1 MSVLKSN
8 RTRRRFLKIVG
19 IASIGV
25 ISGTT
30 LVKLTK
36 EDTLKKVTWSGIAL
50 GAPAEITIYHP
61 NQKEAEDILSNSYKK
76 LVQLESLFSLYNDDS
91 QLSMLNKNGYVKN
104 PDPDMIALLNLSKK
118 YAEITDGAFDVT
130 VQPLWNLY
138 NEAFT
143 KTNKPPKEDE
153 IEKTL
158 SLVDWRS
165 ITVSKNL
172 INYEKK
178 GMSSTLNGIAQGYI
192 TDKIS
197 EHLINS
203 GINNT
208 LVQLGEYRGI
218 GDHPDGRPWRLLLS
232 NPEHTDSIGEIEF
245 TNGEIVLMEDG
256 MLADGS
262 KIQLGTD
269 ITRRKTRE
277 KILNQLQEA
286 IEAAPLRISLF
297 GNDDKLILANKFVRE
312 KFKDL
317 GLELVPGET
326 LDSDRRRF
334 LAENENLN
342 NYINEYYKK

>member
-1 MSVLKSN
+1 MVALNNKS
-8 RTRRRFLKIVG
+8 RRRFLKIIG
-19 IASIGV
+19 LASIGA
-25 ISGTT
+25 ISGTA

-36 EDTLKKVTWSGIAL
+36 ADILKKVTWQGIAL
-50 GAPAEITIYHP
+50 GSPAEITIYHP
-61 NQKEAEDILSNSYKK
+61 NQKEAEDILNESYKK
-76 LVQLESLFSLYNDDS
+76 LVQLENLFSLYKEDS
-91 QLSMLNKNGYVKN
+91 QLSMLNKNGYVEN
-104 PDPDMIALLNLSKK
+104 PHPDMLALLNLSKK
-118 YAEITDGAFDVT
+118 YAEMTNGAFDVT

-138 NEAFT
+138 NEAFI
-143 KTNKPPKEDE
+143 KTNKPPLESE

-165 ITVSKNL
+165 ISVSKNL

-245 TNGEIVLMEDG
+245 TNAAVATSAG
-256 MLADGS
+256 
-262 KIQLGTD
+262 LGTPFD
-269 ITRRKTRE
+269 LSGKYHHIFDPKNGDNANNYLQVSVTSKTAAEADALATAFLILNRNTSE
-277 KILNQLQEA
+277 KIARTLNVGFE
-286 IEAAPLRISLF
+286 
-297 GNDDKLILANKFVRE
+297 ILDNNR
-312 KFKDL
+312 
-317 GLELVPGET
+317 
-326 LDSDRRRF
+326 DRK
-334 LAENENLN
+334 
-342 NYINEYYKK
+342 IITSI

>member
-1 MSVLKSN
+1 MVALNNK
-8 RTRRRFLKIVG
+8 TRRRFLKIIG
-19 IASIGV
+19 LASIGA
-25 ISGTT
+25 ISGTA

-36 EDTLKKVTWSGIAL
+36 TDILQKVTWQGIAL
-50 GAPAEITIYHP
+50 GSPAEITIYHP
-61 NQKEAEDILSNSYKK
+61 NQKEAEDILSESHKK
-76 LVQLESLFSLYNDDS
+76 LVQLENLFSLYKENS

-104 PDPDMIALLNLSKK
+104 PHPDMLALINLSKK
-118 YAEITDGAFDVT
+118 YAEMTDGAFDVT

-138 NEAFT
+138 NEAFI
-143 KTNKPPKEDE
+143 KTNKPPLESE

-165 ITVSKNL
+165 ISVSKNL

-197 EHLINS
+197 EHLITS

-245 TNGEIVLMEDG
+245 TNAAVATSAG
-256 MLADGS
+256 
-262 KIQLGTD
+262 LGTPFD
-269 ITRRKTRE
+269 LTGKHHHIFDPKNGYNANNYLQVSVTSKTAAEADALATAFLILNRKVSE
-277 KILNQLQEA
+277 KIARSLNVGFEILD
-286 IEAAPLRISLF
+286 
-297 GNDDKLILANKFVRE
+297 NDRNRKII
-312 KFKDL
+312 
-317 GLELVPGET
+317 T
-326 LDSDRRRF
+326 S
-334 LAENENLN
+334 
-342 NYINEYYKK
+342 I

>member
-1 MSVLKSN
+1 MVALNNK
-8 RTRRRFLKIVG
+8 TRRRFLKIIG
-19 IASIGV
+19 LASIGA
-25 ISGTT
+25 ISGTA

-36 EDTLKKVTWSGIAL
+36 TDILKKVTWQGIAL
-50 GAPAEITIYHP
+50 GSPAEITIYDP
-61 NQKEAEDILSNSYKK
+61 NQKEAEDILSESHKK
-76 LVQLESLFSLYNDDS
+76 LVQLENLFSLYKENS
-91 QLSMLNKNGYVKN
+91 QLSMLNKNGYIEN
-104 PDPDMIALLNLSKK
+104 PHPDMIALLDLSKK

-138 NEAFT
+138 NEAFI
-143 KTNKPPKEDE
+143 KTNKPPLESE

-165 ITVSKNL
+165 ISVSKNL

-203 GINNT
+203 DINNT

-245 TNGEIVLMEDG
+245 TNAAVATSAG
-256 MLADGS
+256 
-262 KIQLGTD
+262 LGTPFD
-269 ITRRKTRE
+269 LTGKHHHIFDPKNGYNANNYLQVSVTSKTAAEADALATAFLILNRKASE
-277 KILNQLQEA
+277 KIARSLNVGFEILD
-286 IEAAPLRISLF
+286 
-297 GNDDKLILANKFVRE
+297 NDRNRKII
-312 KFKDL
+312 
-317 GLELVPGET
+317 T
-326 LDSDRRRF
+326 S
-334 LAENENLN
+334 
-342 NYINEYYKK
+342 I

>member
-1 MSVLKSN
+1 MVALNNK
-8 RTRRRFLKIVG
+8 TRRRFLKIIG
-19 IASIGV
+19 LASIGA
-25 ISGTT
+25 ISGTA

-36 EDTLKKVTWSGIAL
+36 TDILQKVTWQGIAL
-50 GAPAEITIYHP
+50 GSPAEITIYHP
-61 NQKEAEDILSNSYKK
+61 NQKEAEDILSESHKK
-76 LVQLESLFSLYNDDS
+76 LVQLENLFSLYKENS

-104 PDPDMIALLNLSKK
+104 PHPDMLALINLSKK
-118 YAEITDGAFDVT
+118 YAEMTDGAFDVT

-138 NEAFT
+138 NEAFI
-143 KTNKPPKEDE
+143 KTNKPPLESE

-165 ITVSKNL
+165 ISVSKNL

-245 TNGEIVLMEDG
+245 TNAAVATSAG
-256 MLADGS
+256 
-262 KIQLGTD
+262 LGTPFD
-269 ITRRKTRE
+269 LYGKYHHIFDPKNGYNANNYLQVSVTSKTAAE
-277 KILNQLQEA
+277 ADALATAFLILNQKA
-286 IEAAPLRISLF
+286 SKKIARSLNVGF
-297 GNDDKLILANKFVRE
+297 EILDNDRNRKII
-312 KFKDL
+312 
-317 GLELVPGET
+317 T
-326 LDSDRRRF
+326 S
-334 LAENENLN
+334 
-342 NYINEYYKK
+342 I

>member
-1 MSVLKSN
+1 MVALNNK
-8 RTRRRFLKIVG
+8 TRRRFLKIIG
-19 IASIGV
+19 LASIGA
-25 ISGTT
+25 ISGTA

-36 EDTLKKVTWSGIAL
+36 TDILQKVTWQGIAL
-50 GAPAEITIYHP
+50 GSPAEITIYHP
-61 NQKEAEDILSNSYKK
+61 NQKEAEDILSESHKK
-76 LVQLESLFSLYNDDS
+76 LVQLENLFSLYKENS

-104 PDPDMIALLNLSKK
+104 PHPDMLALINLSKK
-118 YAEITDGAFDVT
+118 YAEMTDGAFDVT

-138 NEAFT
+138 NEAFI
-143 KTNKPPKEDE
+143 KTNKPPLESE

-165 ITVSKNL
+165 ISVSKNL
-172 INYEKK
+172 INYEKE

-245 TNGEIVLMEDG
+245 TNAAVATSAG
-256 MLADGS
+256 
-262 KIQLGTD
+262 LGTPFD
-269 ITRRKTRE
+269 LTGKHHHIFDPKNGYNANNYLQVSVTSKTAAEADALATAFLILNRKASE
-277 KILNQLQEA
+277 KIARSLNVGFEILD
-286 IEAAPLRISLF
+286 
-297 GNDDKLILANKFVRE
+297 NDRNRKII
-312 KFKDL
+312 
-317 GLELVPGET
+317 T
-326 LDSDRRRF
+326 S
-334 LAENENLN
+334 
-342 NYINEYYKK
+342 I

>member
-1 MSVLKSN
+1 MVALNNKS
-8 RTRRRFLKIVG
+8 RRRFLKIIG
-19 IASIGV
+19 LASIGA
-25 ISGTT
+25 ISGTA

-36 EDTLKKVTWSGIAL
+36 ADILKKVTWQGIAL
-50 GAPAEITIYHP
+50 GSPAEITIYHP
-61 NQKEAEDILSNSYKK
+61 NQKEAEDILNESYKK
-76 LVQLESLFSLYNDDS
+76 LVQLENLFSLYKEDS
-91 QLSMLNKNGYVKN
+91 QLSMLNKNGYVEN
-104 PDPDMIALLNLSKK
+104 PHPDMLALLNLSKK
-118 YAEITDGAFDVT
+118 YAEMTNGAFDVT

-138 NEAFT
+138 NEAFI
-143 KTNKPPKEDE
+143 KTNKPPLESE

-165 ITVSKNL
+165 ISVSKNL

-245 TNGEIVLMEDG
+245 TNAAVATSAG
-256 MLADGS
+256 
-262 KIQLGTD
+262 LGTPFD
-269 ITRRKTRE
+269 LSGKYHHIFDPKNGDNANNYLQVSVTSKTAAEADALATAFLILNRKASE
-277 KILNQLQEA
+277 KIARSLNIGFE
-286 IEAAPLRISLF
+286 
-297 GNDDKLILANKFVRE
+297 ILDNNR
-312 KFKDL
+312 
-317 GLELVPGET
+317 
-326 LDSDRRRF
+326 DRK
-334 LAENENLN
+334 
-342 NYINEYYKK
+342 IITSI

>member
-138 NEAFT
+138 SEAFT
-143 KTNKPPKEDE
+143 KTNKPPTEDE

-165 ITVSKNL
+165 ISVNKNL
-172 INYEKK
+172 INYEIN

-197 EHLINS
+197 ENLINS

-232 NPEHTDSIGEIEF
+232 NPEHTDTIGEIEF
-245 TNGEIVLMEDG
+245 TNAAVATSAG
-256 MLADGS
+256 
-262 KIQLGTD
+262 LGTPFD
-269 ITRRKTRE
+269 LYGKYHHIFDPKNGYNANKLLQVSVIAKTAAEADALATAFLVLDQKAAE
-277 KILNQLQEA
+277 KIAKKLNVGFE
-286 IEAAPLRISLF
+286 IFDNSRNRKIITS
-297 GNDDKLILANKFVRE
+297 I
-312 KFKDL
+312 
-317 GLELVPGET
+317 
-326 LDSDRRRF
+326 
-334 LAENENLN
+334 
-342 NYINEYYKK
+342 

>member
-1 MSVLKSN
+1 MVALNNK
-8 RTRRRFLKIVG
+8 TRRRFLKIIG
-19 IASIGV
+19 LASIGA
-25 ISGTT
+25 ISGTA

-36 EDTLKKVTWSGIAL
+36 TDILQKVTWQGIAL
-50 GAPAEITIYHP
+50 GSPAEITIYHP
-61 NQKEAEDILSNSYKK
+61 NQKEAEDILSESHKK
-76 LVQLESLFSLYNDDS
+76 LVQLENLFSLYKENS

-104 PDPDMIALLNLSKK
+104 PHPDMLALINLSKK
-118 YAEITDGAFDVT
+118 YAEMTDGAFDVT

-138 NEAFT
+138 NEAFI
-143 KTNKPPKEDE
+143 KTNKPPLESE

-165 ITVSKNL
+165 ISVNKNL
-172 INYEKK
+172 INYEKE

-245 TNGEIVLMEDG
+245 TNAAVATSAG
-256 MLADGS
+256 
-262 KIQLGTD
+262 LGT
-269 ITRRKTRE
+269 
-277 KILNQLQEA
+277 
-286 IEAAPLRISLF
+286 PF
-297 GNDDKLILANKFVRE
+297 
-312 KFKDL
+312 DL
-317 GLELVPGET
+317 TGKHHHIFDPKNGYN
-326 LDSDRRRF
+326 
-334 LAENENLN
+334 AN
-342 NYINEYYKK
+342 NYLQVSVLAKTAAEADALATAFLVLDKKASKKIAEKQKVGFEILDNQRKRNIITSI

>member
-1 MSVLKSN
+1 MVALNNK
-8 RTRRRFLKIVG
+8 TRRRFLKIIG
-19 IASIGV
+19 LASIGA
-25 ISGTT
+25 ISGTA

-36 EDTLKKVTWSGIAL
+36 TDILKKVTWQGIAL
-50 GAPAEITIYHP
+50 GSPAEITIYHP
-61 NQKEAEDILSNSYKK
+61 NQKEAEDILSESHKK
-76 LVQLESLFSLYNDDS
+76 LVQLENLFSLYKENS

-104 PDPDMIALLNLSKK
+104 PHPDMLALINLSKK
-118 YAEITDGAFDVT
+118 YAEMTDGAFDVT

-138 NEAFT
+138 NEAFI
-143 KTNKPPKEDE
+143 KTNKPPLESE

-165 ITVSKNL
+165 ISVSKNL

-245 TNGEIVLMEDG
+245 TNAAVATSAG
-256 MLADGS
+256 
-262 KIQLGTD
+262 LGTPFD
-269 ITRRKTRE
+269 LTGKHHHIFDPKNGYNANNYLQVSVTSKTAAEADALATAFLILNRKASE
-277 KILNQLQEA
+277 KIARSLNVGFEILD
-286 IEAAPLRISLF
+286 
-297 GNDDKLILANKFVRE
+297 NDRNRKII
-312 KFKDL
+312 
-317 GLELVPGET
+317 T
-326 LDSDRRRF
+326 S
-334 LAENENLN
+334 
-342 NYINEYYKK
+342 I